1 MNEKAI
7 VFKNGRIKRGIELFY
22 RLLWKFELIMP
33 KHTLSKS
40 DFLEYLA
47 CPETFWMMKNEQ
59 IKPTPITDDILHK
72 LEQGN
77 LIDKL
82 AMEWFKK
89 YCIEENDLCGEEE
102 ILFQQ
107 TAEADGF
114 LARADITV
122 KCGEKTL
129 DMFEVKASTRVKDE
143 HIYDI
148 AFQKMVFEM
157 AGYKVKN
164 VYIIHV
170 NNQYVKDGEFDLGEL
185 LTVEEVGTQVRKILS
200 SIKTQA
206 NAAMTF
212 QGKRLIKNA
221 HHLCGAKSDC
231 AFRKKY
237 CAKLPDYS
245 IFNIARIS
253 EKKLKALIE
262 KDTYDINRVSLK
274 QFKFSAKQKLQIEV
288 AKEQRIDIKKDEI
301 KTILNGLEYPLYFLD
316 YETYSYVIPAQDGVA
331 PYQQMIFQYSLHT
344 IEKQGAKPTHHEYLL
359 RQKDEPV
366 ENLIKDLQSNIAQEG
381 GTVIV
386 WNKGFE
392 KSRNKET
399 AVMLPKYAD
408 FLNSINERI
417 YDLMEIFSKG
427 LYIHHAF
434 KGRASIKKVLPVL
447 CPELSYSDLDIQNG
461 GAAVIQWHKVVS
473 ENYDDEEKAT
483 IFNALLKYCE
493 LDTWAMVRIWE
504 ELGRL

>member
-1 MNEKAI
+1 
-7 VFKNGRIKRGIELFY
+7 
-22 RLLWKFELIMP
+22 MP
-33 KHTLSKS
+33 KYTLSKS

-47 CPETFWMMKNEQ
+47 CPETFWMMKNEKV
-59 IKPTPITDDILHK
+59 KPTPITDDILHK

-82 AMEWFKK
+82 AMEWFRE
-89 YCIEENDLCGEEE
+89 YCIVENELCTEEE

-107 TAEADGF
+107 TAEANGF

-129 DMFEVKASTRVKDE
+129 DLFEVKASTKVKEE

-157 AGYKVKN
+157 SDYKVKN
-164 VYIIHV
+164 TYIIHV
-170 NNQYVKDGEFDLGEL
+170 NNKYVKDGEFDLGEL
-185 LTVEEVGTQVRKILS
+185 LTVEEVGTEVRKLMS
-200 SIKTQA
+200 TVKTQA
-206 NAAMTF
+206 IAAMTF
-212 QGKRLIKNA
+212 QSKRLIKNA
-221 HHLCGAKSDC
+221 HHLCGAKNDC

-237 CAKLPDYS
+237 CAKLPDYN

-288 AKEQRIDIKKDEI
+288 AKEKRVDIKKDEI
-301 KTILNGLEYPLYFLD
+301 TTILNGLEYPLYFLD
-316 YETYSYVIPAQDGVA
+316 YETYSYVIPVQDGVA

-344 IEKQGAKPTHHEYLL
+344 ISKEGAKPIHHEYLL
-359 RQKDEPV
+359 RERTEPV
-366 ENLIKDLQSNIAQEG
+366 ENLIKDLQKNIAQDG
-381 GTVIV
+381 GTVVV

-399 AVMLPKYAD
+399 AIMLPQYAD
-408 FLNSINERI
+408 FLNSINERV

-427 LYIHHAF
+427 LFIHHAF
-434 KGRASIKKVLPVL
+434 KGRTSIKKVLPVL
-447 CPELSYSDLDIQNG
+447 CPELSYSNLEISNG
-461 GAAVIQWHKVVS
+461 GAAVIQWHKLVNGLYS
-473 ENYDDEEKAT
+473 EEEKDD

-504 ELGRL
+504 ELGKL

>member
-1 MNEKAI
+1 
-7 VFKNGRIKRGIELFY
+7 
-22 RLLWKFELIMP
+22 MP
-33 KHTLSKS
+33 KQTLSKS
-40 DFLEYLA
+40 DFLSYLA

-59 IKPTPITDDILHK
+59 IKQTPITDDILHK

-77 LIDKL
+77 LIDRL
-82 AMEWFKK
+82 AMEWFKEHCVVEK
-89 YCIEENDLCGEEE
+89 KLCTEEDM
-102 ILFQQ
+102 LFQQ
-107 TAEADGF
+107 TVEANGF

-122 KCGEKTL
+122 NKGEKIV
-129 DMFEVKASTRVKDE
+129 DIFEVKASTKVKLE

-148 AFQKMVFEM
+148 AFQRMVFEL

-164 VYIIHV
+164 TYIIHV
-170 NNQYVKDGEFDLGEL
+170 NNQYVKDGELDLKKL
-185 LTVEEVGTQVRKILS
+185 FVLQDVGADVRKILS
-200 SIKTQA
+200 SISIQA
-206 NAAMTF
+206 NAAMVF

-237 CAKLPDYS
+237 CVKLPDYS

-253 EKKLKALIE
+253 EKKLKDLIE
-262 KDTYDINRVSLK
+262 KDVYDINRISLI

-288 AKEQRIDIKKDEI
+288 AKEQRIDIKKEEI
-301 KTILNGLEYPLYFLD
+301 KTILAGLEYPLYFLD

-344 IEKQGAKPTHHEYLL
+344 IEKQGAEPRHHEYLL
-359 RQKDEPV
+359 RKKDEAV
-366 ENLIKDLQSNIAQEG
+366 EDLIKDLQKNIAPKG

-408 FLNSINERI
+408 FLNSVNDRV

-434 KGRASIKKVLPVL
+434 KGRSSIKKVLPVL

-461 GAAVIQWHKVVS
+461 SAAVIQWHKVVS
-473 ENYDDEEKAT
+473 ENYEDEEKAT

-504 ELGRL
+504 ELGKIK

>member
-1 MNEKAI
+1 MNYFPDFCE
-7 VFKNGRIKRGIELFY
+7 NIKIN
-22 RLLWKFELIMP
+22 MP
-33 KHTLSKS
+33 KYTLSKS

-47 CPETFWMMKNEQ
+47 CPETFWMMKNDD
-59 IKPTPITDDILHK
+59 IKSTPITDDILHK

-77 LIDKL
+77 LIDSL
-82 AMEWFKK
+82 AMEWFKHHCVVEK
-89 YCIEENDLCGEEE
+89 KLCTEEDM
-102 ILFQQ
+102 LFQQ
-107 TAEADGF
+107 TVESDGF

-122 KCGEKTL
+122 SRGEKIV
-129 DMFEVKASTRVKDE
+129 DIFEVKASTRVKPE
-143 HIYDI
+143 HVYDI
-148 AFQKMVFEM
+148 AFQRMVFEL
-157 AGYKVKN
+157 AGYRVKN
-164 VYIIHV
+164 TYIIYV
-170 NNQYVKDGEFDLGEL
+170 NNQYVKEGEL
-185 LTVEEVGTQVRKILS
+185 DLKKIFVLQNVGMEVQKMLS
-200 SIKTQA
+200 SIRIQA

-212 QGKRLIKNA
+212 QSKRLIKNA

-245 IFNIARIS
+245 VFDIARIS
-253 EKKLKALIE
+253 TKKLKALIE
-262 KDTYDINRVSLK
+262 KDTYDISRVSLK
-274 QFKFSAKQKLQIEV
+274 QFKFSAKQTLQIEV
-288 AKEQRIDIKKDEI
+288 AKEQRIDIKRDEI
-301 KTILNGLEYPLYFLD
+301 KNILDGLEYPLYFLD

-331 PYQQMIFQYSLHT
+331 PYQQMIFQYSLHS
-344 IEKQGAKPTHHEYLL
+344 IAEQGAKPKHHEYLL
-359 RQKDEPV
+359 RKKEEPV
-366 ENLIKDLQSNIAQEG
+366 ENLIKDLQKNIAQEG

-399 AVMLPKYAD
+399 AIMLPKYAD
-408 FLNSINERI
+408 FLNSINERV

-461 GAAVIQWHKVVS
+461 GAAVIQWHKVVT
-473 ENYDDEEKAT
+473 EIYDDEEKAT

-504 ELGRL
+504 ELGKI

>member
-1 MNEKAI
+1 
-7 VFKNGRIKRGIELFY
+7 
-22 RLLWKFELIMP
+22 MP

-47 CPETFWMMKNEQ
+47 CPETFWMMKNEK

-77 LIDKL
+77 LIDAL
-82 AMEWFKK
+82 AMEWFKEHCVVEK
-89 YCIEENDLCGEEE
+89 KLCAEEDMQ
-102 ILFQQ
+102 FQQ
-107 TAEADGF
+107 TVESNGF

-122 KCGEKTL
+122 SLGEKIV
-129 DMFEVKASTRVKDE
+129 DIFEVKASTKVKPE
-143 HIYDI
+143 HVYDI

-164 VYIIHV
+164 TYIIHV
-170 NNQYVKDGEFDLGEL
+170 NNQYVKDGELDLKKL
-185 LTVEEVGTQVRKILS
+185 FVLQNVGTEVRKMLS
-200 SIKTQA
+200 SVHIQA
-206 NAAMTF
+206 TAAMTF
-212 QGKRLIKNA
+212 QSKRLIKNA
-221 HHLCGAKSDC
+221 HHLCAAKSEC
-231 AFRKKY
+231 AFRQKY
-237 CAKLPDYS
+237 CAKLPDYN

-253 EKKLKALIE
+253 EKKLKTLIE
-262 KDTYDINRVSLK
+262 KDTYDINRISLK
-274 QFKFSAKQKLQIEV
+274 QFKFSAKQTLQIEV
-288 AKEQRIDIKKDEI
+288 AKEERIDIKKDEI
-301 KTILNGLEYPLYFLD
+301 KTILKGLEYPLYFLD

-359 RQKDEPV
+359 RKKDEPV
-366 ENLIKDLQSNIAQEG
+366 EDLIKDLQKNIALKG
-381 GTVIV
+381 GTVVV

-408 FLNSINERI
+408 FLNSVNERV
-417 YDLMEIFSKG
+417 YDLMEVFSKG
-427 LYIHHAF
+427 LYIHHGF

-473 ENYDDEEKAT
+473 EIYDDEEKAT

-504 ELGRL
+504 ELGKL

>member
-1 MNEKAI
+1 
-7 VFKNGRIKRGIELFY
+7 
-22 RLLWKFELIMP
+22 MP
-33 KHTLSKS
+33 KYTLSKS

-47 CPETFWMMKNEQ
+47 CPETFWMQKNNE
-59 IKPTPITDDILHK
+59 IEPTPMTDDILHK

-77 LIDKL
+77 LIDGL
-82 AMEWFKK
+82 AMEWFKE
-89 YCIEENDLCGEEE
+89 YCVVEKKLCAEEDM
-102 ILFQQ
+102 LFQQ
-107 TAEADGF
+107 TAEANGF

-122 KCGEKTL
+122 NVGEKVIDL
-129 DMFEVKASTRVKDE
+129 FEVKASTSVKPV

-148 AFQKMVFEM
+148 TFQKMVFEL

-164 VYIIHV
+164 TYIIHV
-170 NNQYVKDGEFDLGEL
+170 NNKYVKDGELDLGKL
-185 LTVEEVGTQVRKILS
+185 FVLQNVGTDVRKALS
-200 SIKTQA
+200 SVSVQA
-206 NAAMTF
+206 NAAMVF
-212 QGKRLIKNA
+212 QSKRLIKNA

-237 CAKLPDYS
+237 CVKLPPYS
-245 IFNIARIS
+245 IFDIARIS
-253 EKKLKALIE
+253 EQKLKTLIE
-262 KDTYDINRVSLK
+262 RDTYDINRISLK

-288 AKEQRIDIKKDEI
+288 AQEQRVDIKKDEI
-301 KTILNGLEYPLYFLD
+301 KAVLDSLEYPLYFLD
-316 YETYSYVIPAQDGVA
+316 YETYAYVVPAQDGVK

-344 IEKQGAKPTHHEYLL
+344 VSEAGAEPIHHEYLL
-359 RQKDEPV
+359 REKTEPV
-366 ENLIKDLQSNIAQEG
+366 EDLIKDLQKNIAQNG

-399 AVMLPKYAD
+399 AVMLPKYAN
-408 FLNSINERI
+408 FLDSINDRV

-434 KGRASIKKVLPVL
+434 KGKNSIKKILPVL
-447 CPELSYSDLDIQNG
+447 CPELSYSDLDIQDGN
-461 GAAVIQWHKVVS
+461 AAVFQWHKAVN

-493 LDTWAMVRIWE
+493 MDTWAMVRIWE
-504 ELGRL
+504 KLQIAYI